1 MKGQY
6 KSFRLTLA
14 FLFIGLALIDPKP
27 IFAQQEPDFTEQQP
41 DTLFNKQIVQF
52 LLKNPSSWIQN
63 NINKLN
69 TSSTIHRPSLDTSEI
84 INRLQKIDNSN
95 GMIRRNLD
103 YNSLILRM
111 RHVNDLK
118 NELLAEISDLQRL
131 QKKVVQNNNYL
142 LKEVSN
148 TLMIQREIDYFLAHA
163 DSTIISI
170 YKPEIELLDSTIKQT
185 NNYYTKRL
193 MTLVRIED
201 SINLTGLRLQESNRY
216 VQSLIHTIDANYL
229 KPTLPPIW
237 KSGIKDYPHTFV
249 ETVKETIRQT
259 YEAIMF
265 FLKHN
270 VTRLILYRLILFVI
284 ALLPV
289 HYFRKNKTHK
299 LTGIHSQKYLQKY
312 PTLSSVIMGLAA
324 APLIFTHAPYAFLD
338 FIFISLTICVSIIYI
353 KEHNYISKL
362 PFYSIL
368 ILLILLTLVN
378 FFTSPTFAGRIIYS
392 FSILILLPMYKIYRD
407 RVAHAAKKRNL
418 GRFVYLM
425 LMIQLSFGWVL
436 IILGYYPQGRQ
447 FFLGAIDAFVL
458 ALILSVTVF
467 TFIDYLRI
475 LTFMVNKRSKSI
487 QINHEIIEKKLKRI
501 VIILAGLFFVVSYLK
516 NLNLYDELTDW
527 ITNLISQPR
536 QLGDTVFTFGSI
548 LLFIGVA
555 FGAIY
560 IANLINLAI
569 ETEDYQ
575 KQFKKRT
582 ALGSTKLIVRFIIIT
597 VGFVIGI
604 IASGIPLTQI
614 TVLMGALG
622 VGIGFGLQNIFNNLV
637 SGLIIAIEKPISV
650 GDMVELGKDTG
661 WIKEIGIRASNMQ
674 TFEGAEVIVPNGEL
688 ISNRL
693 TNWTLSSKR
702 RRLEIT
708 IGVAYKSDPHL
719 VNKLLSN
726 ILESHTEIL
735 KLPEP
740 GIFFTAMND
749 NSLVFVLNFWISD
762 FVEGKRI
769 RSEVFY
775 NIFDVLKENGIE
787 IPFPQRDL
795 HLRSVD
801 AGIVIQDTA
810 IQKIT
815 KKSEKE

>member
-1 MKGQY
+1 MSEAKRIIHSTIVIFISIY
-6 KSFRLTLA
+6 SF
-14 FLFIGLALIDPKP
+14 INP
-27 IFAQQEPDFTEQQP
+27 INTFAQQEPEFPDQQT
-41 DTLFNKQIVQF
+41 DTLFNKSVVKY

-69 TSSTIHRPSLDTSEI
+69 SSAIIHPPNLDTVDI
-84 INRLQKIDNSN
+84 IDKLKKIDNSN
-95 GMIRRNLD
+95 GMIRRNLE

-111 RHVNDLK
+111 RHVSDLR
-118 NELLAEISDLQRL
+118 NELMAEIIDLQRL
-131 QKKVVQNNNYL
+131 QKKVVQYNNYL

-148 TLMIQREIDYFLAHA
+148 TTVIQKEIDYFYSYA
-163 DSTIISI
+163 DSTIIAI

-185 NNYYTKRL
+185 NNYFTSRL

-201 SINLTGLRLQESNRY
+201 AINNTGIRLQQSNRY
-216 VQSLIHTIDANYL
+216 AQSLLHTIDANAW
-229 KPTLPPIW
+229 KASLPPIW
-237 KSGIKDYPHTFV
+237 KAGPSDYPHTFF
-249 ETVKETIRQT
+249 ETIRETTRQT
-259 YEAIMF
+259 YESIVF
-265 FLKHN
+265 FLRHN
-270 VTRLILYRLILFVI
+270 VTRLILYRILLFFI

-289 HYFRKNKTHK
+289 HYFRKNKSYK
-299 LTGIHSQKYLQKY
+299 LTGIHSQRYLQKY
-312 PTLSSVIMGLAA
+312 PTLSSIIMGLAV

-338 FIFISLTICVSIIYI
+338 LIFISLTICVSIIYM
-353 KEHNYISKL
+353 KEHDYIRRM
-362 PFYSIL
+362 PFYTIL
-368 ILLILLTLVN
+368 GMLIILTLVN
-378 FFTSPTFAGRIIYS
+378 FFTSPTFAGRIVYTI
-392 FSILILLPMYKIYRD
+392 SILLLIPMNRIRRD
-407 RVAHAAKKRNL
+407 RAAHAAEKRNL
-418 GRFVYLM
+418 GLLVYFL
-425 LMIQLSFGWVL
+425 LIIQLGFGWCL

-475 LTFMVNKRSKSI
+475 VTFMVNKRSKSF

-501 VIILAGLFFVVSYLK
+501 IIGLAILYFIVSYLK
-516 NLNLYDELTDW
+516 NLNIFDEITDW
-527 ITNLISQPR
+527 LTNWVSESR
-536 QLGDTVFTFGSI
+536 QLGDSVFTFGSI

-569 ETEDYQ
+569 ETEDYK

-582 ALGSTKLIVRFIIIT
+582 AWGSTKLILRFIIIT
-597 VGFVIGI
+597 AGFIIGV
-604 IASGIPLTQI
+604 IASGIPVTQL

-650 GDMVELGKDTG
+650 GDIVKIGADSG

-674 TFEGAEVIVPNGEL
+674 TFEGAEIIVPNGEL
-688 ISNRL
+688 ISNRV
-693 TNWTLSSKR
+693 TNWTLSNKR
-702 RRLEIT
+702 TRLEIE
-708 IGVAYKSDPHL
+708 IGVAYKSDPHT
-719 VNKLLSN
+719 VNQLLLN
-726 ILESHTEIL
+726 ILENHSEIL

-740 GIFFTAMND
+740 GIFFTAFGD
-749 NSLVFVLNFWISD
+749 NSLNFKLNFWIED

-769 RSEVFY
+769 RSEVLFT
-775 NIFDVLKENGIE
+775 IFDVLKENGIE

-801 AGIVIQDTA
+801 QDITIQTNSP
-810 IQKIT
+810 KE
-815 KKSEKE
+815 KK